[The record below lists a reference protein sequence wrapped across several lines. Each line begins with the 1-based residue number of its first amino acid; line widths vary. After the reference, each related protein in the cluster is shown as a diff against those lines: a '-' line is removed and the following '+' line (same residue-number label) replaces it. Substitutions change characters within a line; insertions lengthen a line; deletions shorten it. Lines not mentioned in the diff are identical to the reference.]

1 MLSSSKK
8 RRRGQLYTRKR
19 KLFTLQPCST
29 RQRNLPKRAIRCIR
43 SQYCK
48 RRVFV
53 LLRNRF
59 FFTFSLPSL
68 CQFADKLPNSKSA
81 STCFARA
88 LLEYNSLPADVPRE
102 RAWCARLRKI
112 NSKLQRTQGR
122 MTNVLFLFF
131 YSFVTYFQRNKNEC
145 GVFCLH
151 SDTLNCLADCLY
163 N

>member
-1 MLSSSKK
+1 MFSSSKK

-29 RQRNLPKRAIRCIR
+29 RQRNLPTRAIRCIG

-68 CQFADKLPNSKSA
+68 CCLPIS
-81 STCFARA
+81 
-88 LLEYNSLPADVPRE
+88 SLTVNQLPLVSLVHCLNITACLQTSPERRLDVRDCE
-102 RAWCARLRKI
+102 N

-131 YSFVTYFQRNKNEC
+131 YAFVTYF
-145 GVFCLH
+145 
-151 SDTLNCLADCLY
+151 
-163 N
+163 